1 MESNYNRRYD
11 FPIKFFEGNLCFNE
25 NMKDCWAIYQL
36 IGVTYE
42 FLSEEHKLRTHQK
55 LSRFLANIG
64 EEAKIF
70 LIPVAQDYASI
81 YQTIQERMKEDDPLF
96 DAAKAHAEE
105 VQNYLGERLKERGNA
120 NDYDCYVCVK
130 LRKQQRNTTL
140 REVLTEPAKGIRDFF
155 TVDANDMRERELRL
169 FHDASS
175 RYEREQS
182 KRMRLIPVGVETM
195 QWLIRRMFLRG
206 TGKPVDLRRN
216 LDGTPWTPEKQTYQ
230 KDGQVWVRPHQKDI
244 LTLGGEMLEHKPF
257 SDMIKVTGADGVVS
271 YQTFLPFSFVP
282 DGLELIGGEWLY
294 LLQDL
299 PLATE
304 VCISL
309 KIVDYERAV
318 KKIDRNL
325 DEVKGQ
331 MKHVAES
338 GVEMPEELYEAE
350 ETSKDMKQEIK
361 AYKDPLLEAG
371 ISICVANSDPE
382 ELKHQV
388 SYLRTTYKDLEF
400 RLEKPFTDQLD
411 YFFEFIP
418 GGPILYR
425 DYALKLPP
433 RTLAGSMFPVK
444 KRLGDNEGHYIG
456 TTGIMQKQVFL
467 ALERA
472 CRLNRSASAAFLGT
486 LGGGKSFN
494 ANLLLYLAIMSGGR
508 GLVLDP
514 KGERGNWATDIPE
527 LREHIHIATLTSTEA
542 DRGKLDPFIIY
553 RGRPDEGAELASA
566 MLIDWLDISSNSD
579 EDTALAE
586 AINKVKYTEYP
597 SMLKIIDALESFQKE
612 DELSRAAR
620 RLARKIKNKQD
631 IGMTKL
637 IFGTGD
643 EKALAFD
650 RRVNILQ
657 IQNIQ
662 LPESTKPKSDYSDT
676 ERLSTVLMIPISSF
690 AKKFVQQQTD
700 SFKVVLLDESW
711 ALKTTSMG
719 QALYSYLARTG
730 RSQYAAAIFI
740 GHSIKDVADE
750 GIKEALTYKFL
761 FRVSTDEE
769 ARRACDLLNIEAT
782 EENILCLQN
791 LENGHCLF
799 QDMDGNVD
807 ELAFDA
813 VFPHLMDAFNTN
825 PTEKKSGEREASEIE
840 EGEE

>member
-1 MESNYNRRYD
+1 MGNKLKKRYD

-25 NMKDCWAIYQL
+25 HTKDCWAIYQL
-36 IGVTYE
+36 SGITYE
-42 FLSEEHKLRTHQK
+42 FLSEDTKIHVHQR

-64 EEAKIF
+64 EQAKIF
-70 LIPVAQDYASI
+70 LIPVAQDYQSI
-81 YQTIQERMKEDDPLF
+81 YQAIRERLSPADPLQKTALIH
-96 DAAKAHAEE
+96 AAGVES
-105 VQNYLGERLKERGNA
+105 YLGAKLKERDNA
-120 NDYDCYVCVK
+120 NDYNCYVCVK
-130 LRKQQRNTTL
+130 LRKQLRNTTAAEAL
-140 REVLTEPAKGIRDFF
+140 AEPIKAIHDFF
-155 TVDANDMRERELRL
+155 TTDAKDIRERELRL
-169 FHDASS
+169 FHDAAE
-175 RYEREQS
+175 RYVQEQG
-182 KRMRLIPVGVETM
+182 KRMRLSPVSVETM

-206 TGKPVDLRRN
+206 TGKQVDLRRN
-216 LDGTPWTPEKQTYQ
+216 LDGSPWTPAKERYQ
-230 KDGQVWVRPHQKDI
+230 KNGEVWHRPFRKDI
-244 LTLGGEMLEHKPF
+244 LTLGGEVLEHKKC
-257 SDMIKVTGADGVVS
+257 SDYLSVKNSDGTIS
-271 YQTFLPFSFVP
+271 YQSFLPFSYIPEQMEFL
-282 DGLELIGGEWLY
+282 GSEWLY
-294 LLQDL
+294 LLQEL

-304 VCISL
+304 VCISI
-309 KIVDYERAV
+309 KTIDYESAV

-350 ETSKDMKQEIK
+350 ETSKDMKAEIK
-361 AYKDPLLEAG
+361 AYKDPLMETG
-371 ISICVANSDPE
+371 ISICVASSDLE
-382 ELKHQV
+382 DLKHQV
-388 SYLRTTYKDLEF
+388 NYIRTTYKDLEF
-400 RLEKPFTDQLD
+400 HLEKPFTDQLD

-418 GGPILYR
+418 GGPILCR

-444 KRLGDNEGHYIG
+444 KRLGDGEGHYIG
-456 TTGIMQKQVFL
+456 TTGIMRKMVFL

-472 CRLNRSASAAFLGT
+472 CQLNRSASAAFLGT

-494 ANLLLYLAIMSGGR
+494 ANLLLYLSIMSGGR
-508 GLVLDP
+508 GLVIDP
-514 KGERGNWATDIPE
+514 KGERGNWEQDLPE
-527 LREHIHIATLTSTEA
+527 LEGQIHTATLTQAET

-553 RGRPDEGAELASA
+553 RDSPDEGAELASA
-566 MLIDWLDISSNSD
+566 MLIDWLDIASNSD

-586 AINKVKYTEYP
+586 AINMVKYTPQP
-597 SMLKIIDALESFQKE
+597 SMLKLIDVLEAFQEE

-637 IFGTGD
+637 IFGYGN

-662 LPESTKPKSDYSDT
+662 LPESTKPKADYSDT
-676 ERLSTVLMIPISSF
+676 ERLSTVLMLPISSF
-690 AKKFVQQQTD
+690 AKKFVQQKTD
-700 SFKVVLLDESW
+700 TFKVVLLDESW

-740 GHSIKDVADE
+740 GHSVKDVADE

-761 FRVSTDEE
+761 FQVSTDEE
-769 ARRACDLLNIEAT
+769 ARRACGFLGIEDTEDNIER
-782 EENILCLQN
+782 LQN

-799 QDMDGNVD
+799 SDLDGNVD

-813 VFPHLMDAFNTN
+813 VYRHLMDAFNTN
-825 PTEKKSGEREASEIE
+825 PTKRKVE
-840 EGEE
+840 